1 MPAQHPPQSYANHAR
16 FDPLFHFVAFPL
28 LLVLLLLTCVL
39 AVMSLRAGVSAAS
52 VLMALWML
60 TTWALMFLALLFAR
74 SYALKVQ
81 DRLIAVEVERRYE
94 RLGGTKTAPL
104 AERLEPG
111 QLVALRFAS
120 DGELVALADRAAAES
135 MKSADIKRAIT
146 SWRADHRRV

>member
-1 MPAQHPPQSYANHAR
+1 MPANHPPQSYANHAR
-16 FDPLFHFVAFPL
+16 FDPLFHYVAFPL

-39 AVMSLRAGVSAAS
+39 AVMTLRAGVSTVA

-74 SYALKVQ
+74 TYALKVQ
-81 DRLIAVEVERRYE
+81 DRVIAVEVERRYE
-94 RLGGTKTAPL
+94 RLGGTRTSPL
-104 AERLEPG
+104 AERLEPR

-135 MKSADIKRAIT
+135 LAPGDIKRAIT